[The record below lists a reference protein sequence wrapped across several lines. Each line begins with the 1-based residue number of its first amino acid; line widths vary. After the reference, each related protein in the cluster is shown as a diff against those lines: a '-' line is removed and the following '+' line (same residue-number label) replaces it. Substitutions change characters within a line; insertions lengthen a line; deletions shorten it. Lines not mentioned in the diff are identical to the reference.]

1 MSPRKQKDRY
11 PELKSPEGSIEQ
23 SFRDGGS
30 DKGADKNLGKIF
42 DKTTNTFAAPELA
55 LFNMSTEARRTDAAR
70 PVDATRVT
78 DSNKLESVRPTDL
91 TKSADAIKTADAI
104 KSTDIRTTESLR
116 GTEVTRS
123 VDVNRPVD
131 VNRSTDAASGM
142 AAARAEAQSRAEAN
156 RAEAVRR
163 SEAMRAEAI
172 RTEAARTEAQRRVD
186 AVRTQTARSEAM
198 RAEAQRRA
206 EQNRAEALRNDSM
219 RAEAQR
225 RAEAERAEAIRRAEA
240 KKAPSALAGAKN
252 IDSADKTPGA
262 VGALAFLSVLG
273 ATKELQALK
282 QSDPEKYGKMTLEQ
296 VRQHKLSE
304 EVGSRD
310 KMSFMGLAMCNPF
323 FLMAL
328 GATFAVMDDI
338 KASRAAKQKA
348 NGVNAGDAVNGQA
361 GGQRRA
367 VKGETLEETKAKQAE
382 LRPKSLSPEG
392 ARLLGLDKNKKNVVD
407 SGDSGYLKFGLKKS
421 NDSTK
426 EQKPSGRADDKGK
439 QKLFNSAESSWE
451 ERAAA
456 RSLKNWIKTDQLI
469 KKKQALG
476 DQMERINGR
485 AQYSEVAS
493 LAAKIQLVDKALK
506 QQAQ

>member
-1 MSPRKQKDRY
+1 M
-11 PELKSPEGSIEQ
+11 KSPEGSIEQ

-30 DKGADKNLGKIF
+30 DKGVDKNFDKIF
-42 DKTTNTFAAPELA
+42 DKTTNTFASADIA
-55 LFNMSTEARRTDAAR
+55 IFNMNSEAKRLEAIRPVETARPVEAIR
-70 PVDATRVT
+70 PVDATRPV
-78 DSNKLESVRPTDL
+78 
-91 TKSADAIKTADAI
+91 DAIRPVDA
-104 KSTDIRTTESLR
+104 
-116 GTEVTRS
+116 TRP
-123 VDVNRPVD
+123 VDANRPVD
-131 VNRSTDAASGM
+131 AIRSVETARPVEAISAV

-163 SEAMRAEAI
+163 SEAMRADAI
-172 RTEAARTEAQRRVD
+172 RTEAARTEAQRRVE
-186 AVRTQTARSEAM
+186 AIRTQSNRNESI

-206 EQNRAEALRNDSM
+206 ELNRAEAMRNDAM

-225 RAEAERAEAIRRAEA
+225 RAEAERAEAMRRAEA
-240 KKAPSALAGAKN
+240 KKSPAALAGSKKG
-252 IDSADKTPGA
+252 DSADKTPGA
-262 VGALAFLSVLG
+262 VGALAFLGVMG

-338 KASRAAKQKA
+338 KASREAKLQKN
-348 NGVNAGDAVNGQA
+348 NGVNASDSVNGKA
-361 GGQRRA
+361 GGMRRA
-367 VKGETLEETKAKQAE
+367 IKGETIEETKAKQEA
-382 LRPKSLSPEG
+382 LRPKSLTPEG
-392 ARLLGLDKNKKNVVD
+392 AKLLGLDKNKNSAGD
-407 SGDSGYLKFGLKKS
+407 SSDSGYLKFGLKKS
-421 NDSTK
+421 SDSSK
-426 EQKPSGRADDKGK
+426 EQSKSAPRVSDSQGDKGK
-439 QKLFNSAESSWE
+439 QKLFTGAESSWQ

-456 RSLKNWIKTDQLI
+456 RSLKNWIVTDKLI

>member
-1 MSPRKQKDRY
+1 M
-11 PELKSPEGSIEQ
+11 KSPEGSIEQ

-30 DKGADKNLGKIF
+30 DKGADRNFDKIL
-42 DKTTNTFAAPELA
+42 DKTTNTFAAPEIA
-55 LFNMSTEARRTDAAR
+55 LFNMNIAAKRQEVVRPVDVSRPVDTGR
-70 PVDATRVT
+70 PVDATRLVEGSRLSET
-78 DSNKLESVRPTDL
+78 ARPVDAARQL
-91 TKSADAIKTADAI
+91 DAIRSVET
-104 KSTDIRTTESLR
+104 
-116 GTEVTRS
+116 TRS
-123 VDVNRPVD
+123 VEAVSAV
-131 VNRSTDAASGM
+131 

-172 RTEAARTEAQRRVD
+172 RTEAARTEAQRRVE
-186 AVRTQTARSEAM
+186 AIRTQSTRNDAM

-206 EQNRAEALRNDSM
+206 ELNRAEAMRNDAM

-225 RAEAERAEAIRRAEA
+225 RAEAERAEARRHAEA
-240 KKAPSALAGAKN
+240 KKVPSALAGAKQA
-252 IDSADKTPGA
+252 DSADKTPGA
-262 VGALAFLSVLG
+262 VGALAFLGVMG

-338 KASRAAKQKA
+338 KASREAKQQKN
-348 NGVNAGDAVNGQA
+348 NGVNASDAVNGKA
-361 GGQRRA
+361 GGLRRA
-367 VKGETLEETKAKQAE
+367 VKGETIEETKAKQEA
-382 LRPKSLSPEG
+382 LRPKSLTAEG
-392 ARLLGLDKNKKNVVD
+392 AKLLGLDKNKGAAGD
-407 SGDSGYLKFGLKKS
+407 SSDSGYLKFGLKKS
-421 NDSTK
+421 NDSLK
-426 EQKPSGRADDKGK
+426 EQSKPARDNSSHGDKGK
-439 QKLFNSAESSWE
+439 QKLFTAAEGSWQ

-456 RSLKNWIKTDQLI
+456 RSLKNWIVTDKLI

-476 DQMERINGR
+476 EQMERINGR

-506 QQAQ
+506 RQAQ

>member
-1 MSPRKQKDRY
+1 M
-11 PELKSPEGSIEQ
+11 KSPEGSIEQ

-30 DKGADKNLGKIF
+30 DKGVDKIF
-42 DKTTNTFAAPELA
+42 DKTTNSFASADIA
-55 LFNMSTEARRTDAAR
+55 IFNMNSEAKRLEASRPVQTARSLEAAR
-70 PVDATRVT
+70 PV
-78 DSNKLESVRPTDL
+78 E
-91 TKSADAIKTADAI
+91 
-104 KSTDIRTTESLR
+104 
-116 GTEVTRS
+116 
-123 VDVNRPVD
+123 
-131 VNRSTDAASGM
+131 AANAA

-163 SEAMRAEAI
+163 SEAMRAEAT
-172 RTEAARTEAQRRVD
+172 RTEAARTEAQRRVE
-186 AVRTQTARSEAM
+186 AIRTQSTRNDAM

-206 EQNRAEALRNDSM
+206 ELNRAEAVRNDAM

-225 RAEAERAEAIRRAEA
+225 RAEAERAEALRRAEA
-240 KKAPSALAGAKN
+240 KKTPAALAVAKPA
-252 IDSADKTPGA
+252 DSADKTPGA
-262 VGALAFLSVLG
+262 VGALAFLGVMG

-338 KASRAAKQKA
+338 KASRAAKLQKD
-348 NGVNAGDAVNGQA
+348 NTGGV
-361 GGQRRA
+361 RRP
-367 VKGETLEETKAKQAE
+367 VKGESIEETKAKQAD
-382 LRPKSLSPEG
+382 LRPKSLTPEG
-392 ARLLGLDKNKKNVVD
+392 AKLLGLDKNKGN
-407 SGDSGYLKFGLKKS
+407 SSDSGYLKFGLKKS
-421 NDSTK
+421 NDSAK
-426 EQKPSGRADDKGK
+426 EQSKPAERELNSAGDKSK
-439 QKLFNSAESSWE
+439 QKLFTGAESSWQ

-456 RSLKNWIKTDQLI
+456 RSLKNWIVTDKLI

>member
-1 MSPRKQKDRY
+1 M
-11 PELKSPEGSIEQ
+11 KSPEGSIEQ

-30 DKGADKNLGKIF
+30 DKGADKIFDKIL
-42 DKTTNTFAAPELA
+42 DKTTNTFAAPEIA
-55 LFNMSTEARRTDAAR
+55 LFNMNTEAKRLEVSRPVEGTRPSEIAR
-70 PVDATRVT
+70 PLDAVRSVDSARPFDSTRPSEIARPLDAVRSVDATR
-78 DSNKLESVRPTDL
+78 SV
-91 TKSADAIKTADAI
+91 DAN
-104 KSTDIRTTESLR
+104 
-116 GTEVTRS
+116 RS
-123 VDVNRPVD
+123 VDAVSAV
-131 VNRSTDAASGM
+131 

-172 RTEAARTEAQRRVD
+172 RTEAARTEAQRRVE
-186 AVRTQTARSEAM
+186 AIRTQSTRNDAM

-206 EQNRAEALRNDSM
+206 ELNRAEAMRNDAM

-225 RAEAERAEAIRRAEA
+225 RAEAERAEAMRRAEA
-240 KKAPSALAGAKN
+240 KKAPAALAGAKHA
-252 IDSADKTPGA
+252 DSADKTPGA
-262 VGALAFLSVLG
+262 VGALAFLGVMG
-273 ATKELQALK
+273 ASKELQALK

-338 KASRAAKQKA
+338 KASRAAKLNKN
-348 NGVNAGDAVNGQA
+348 NGVNASDAVNGKA
-361 GGQRRA
+361 GGMRRA
-367 VKGETLEETKAKQAE
+367 IKGETIEETKAKQDA
-382 LRPKSLSPEG
+382 LRPKSLTAEG
-392 ARLLGLDKNKKNVVD
+392 AKLLGLDKNKGAAGD
-407 SGDSGYLKFGLKKS
+407 SSDSGYLKFGLKKS
-421 NDSTK
+421 SDAPK
-426 EQKPSGRADDKGK
+426 EQSKPAVRDNNNHGDKGK
-439 QKLFNSAESSWE
+439 QPLFAGAESSWQ

-456 RSLKNWIKTDQLI
+456 RSLKNWIVTDKLI

-493 LAAKIQLVDKALK
+493 LAAKIQLVEKALK

>member
-1 MSPRKQKDRY
+1 
-11 PELKSPEGSIEQ
+11 LKSPEGSIEQ
-23 SFRDGGS
+23 SFSRDGGS
-30 DKGADKNLGKIF
+30 DKGADKNFDKIL
-42 DKTTNTFAAPELA
+42 DKTTNTFAAPEIA
-55 LFNMSTEARRTDAAR
+55 LFNMSTEARRLEAVRPVDGTRSFNSTRSTDSTLPANTARPVDGTR
-70 PVDATRVT
+70 PVDATRIT
-78 DSNKLESVRPTDL
+78 E
-91 TKSADAIKTADAI
+91 TA
-104 KSTDIRTTESLR
+104 RTTETAR
-116 GTEVTRS
+116 QTEVTRPAIAAQS
-123 VDVNRPVD
+123 VETARQ
-131 VNRSTDAASGM
+131 SDAARQV

-163 SEAMRAEAI
+163 AEAMRAETL
-172 RTEAARTEAQRRVD
+172 RTEAARTEAQRRAD
-186 AVRTQTARSEAM
+186 AIRTQSARNESM

-206 EQNRAEALRNDSM
+206 EMNRAEALRNDAM

-225 RAEAERAEAIRRAEA
+225 RAEAERAEAMRRAEA
-240 KKAPSALAGAKN
+240 KKGPAALAGVKN
-252 IDSADKTPGA
+252 SDAADKTPGA
-262 VGALAFLSVLG
+262 VGALAFLSVMG
-273 ATKELQALK
+273 PSKELQALK
-282 QSDPEKYGKMTLEQ
+282 QSDPAKYGKMTLEQ

-338 KASRAAKQKA
+338 KSSRAAKLQKD

-361 GGQRRA
+361 GGLRRA
-367 VKGETLEETKAKQAE
+367 VKGESIEETKAKQAD
-382 LRPKSLSPEG
+382 LRPKALTAEG
-392 ARLLGLDKNKKNVVD
+392 AKLLGLDKNKQNPGD
-407 SGDSGYLKFGLKKS
+407 SGDTGYLKFGLKKS
-421 NDSTK
+421 NDATK
-426 EQKPSGRADDKGK
+426 EQKQARSESEKGK

-456 RSLKNWIKTDQLI
+456 RSLKNWIKTDKLI

>member
-1 MSPRKQKDRY
+1 M
-11 PELKSPEGSIEQ
+11 KSPEGSIEQ

-30 DKGADKNLGKIF
+30 DKGADKNFDKIF
-42 DKTTNTFAAPELA
+42 DKTTNTFAAADIA
-55 LFNMSTEARRTDAAR
+55 LFNMNSAAKRLEAVRPIDVARPIDVSR
-70 PVDATRVT
+70 PVDA
-78 DSNKLESVRPTDL
+78 
-91 TKSADAIKTADAI
+91 A
-104 KSTDIRTTESLR
+104 
-116 GTEVTRS
+116 RS
-123 VDVNRPVD
+123 MDVSRPVD
-131 VNRSTDAASGM
+131 VARQIDAVSAV
-142 AAARAEAQSRAEAN
+142 AAARVEAQSRAEAN

-172 RTEAARTEAQRRVD
+172 RTEAARNETQRQVEAI
-186 AVRTQTARSEAM
+186 RTQSNRNESM

-206 EQNRAEALRNDSM
+206 ELNRAEAVRNDAM

-225 RAEAERAEAIRRAEA
+225 RAEAERAEAMRRAEA
-240 KKAPSALAGAKN
+240 KKAPAALAGAKHA
-252 IDSADKTPGA
+252 DSADKTPGA
-262 VGALAFLSVLG
+262 VGALAFLGVMG
-273 ATKELQALK
+273 ASKELQALK

-338 KASRAAKQKA
+338 KASRAAKLQKD
-348 NGVNAGDAVNGQA
+348 NAGGL
-361 GGQRRA
+361 RRP
-367 VKGETLEETKAKQAE
+367 VKGESIEETKAKQAD
-382 LRPKSLSPEG
+382 LRPKSLTPEG
-392 ARLLGLDKNKKNVVD
+392 AKLLGFDKNKGK
-407 SGDSGYLKFGLKKS
+407 SSDSGYLKFGLKKS
-421 NDSTK
+421 NDSIK
-426 EQKPSGRADDKGK
+426 EQSKPAAREINSDGDNGK
-439 QKLFNSAESSWE
+439 QKLFTGSESSWQE
-451 ERAAA
+451 KAAA
-456 RSLKNWIKTDQLI
+456 RSLKNWIVTDKLI

-506 QQAQ
+506 RQAH

>member
-1 MSPRKQKDRY
+1 MFNEHIERALALFMAQFRKQKDRY
-11 PELKSPEGSIEQ
+11 PALKSPEGSIEQ
-23 SFRDGGS
+23 TFSRDSGS
-30 DKGADKNLGKIF
+30 DKGADKNFDKIL
-42 DKTTNTFAAPELA
+42 DKTTNTFATRDIA
-55 LFNMSTEARRTDAAR
+55 LFNMTTASRQQEVARPADATRPAEVAR
-70 PVDATRVT
+70 PVE
-78 DSNKLESVRPTDL
+78 N
-91 TKSADAIKTADAI
+91 
-104 KSTDIRTTESLR
+104 
-116 GTEVTRS
+116 
-123 VDVNRPVD
+123 
-131 VNRSTDAASGM
+131 NRSNDTAALAA

-163 SEAMRAEAI
+163 SDAMRTEAM
-172 RTEAARTEAQRRVD
+172 RTEAARTEAQRRSD
-186 AVRTQTARSEAM
+186 AVRTQTARSDAM

-206 EQNRAEALRNDSM
+206 EQNRAEALRNDTM

-225 RAEAERAEAIRRAEA
+225 RAEAERAEATRRAEA
-240 KKAPSALAGAKN
+240 KKPSALAAGKKL
-252 IDSADKTPGA
+252 DGADKTPGA
-262 VGALAFLSVLG
+262 VGALAFLGLAV

-338 KASRAAKQKA
+338 KACREAKQKA

-361 GGQRRA
+361 GGMRRA
-367 VKGETLEETKAKQAE
+367 VKGESIEETKAKQTE

-392 ARLLGLDKNKKNVVD
+392 AKLLGLDKKNKANPAD
-407 SGDSGYLKFGLKKS
+407 SGDSSYLKFGLKKS

-426 EQKPSGRADDKGK
+426 EQKPSSRAESEKGK

-456 RSLKNWIKTDQLI
+456 RSLKNWIQTDKLI

-485 AQYSEVAS
+485 AQFSEVAS
-493 LAAKIQLVDKALK
+493 LAAKIQLIEKALK
-506 QQAQ
+506 RQAQ